1 MKFFM
6 DNGIEMLK
14 EKGMGIVDNLVIG
27 RLMLDNIYKFI
38 LENDDPKA
46 KSIFVSCTNL
56 AVLSV
61 LEKVRLKLNKP
72 IISSNLASLWGAL
85 KIIKE

>member
-6 DNGIEMLK
+6 DNNIEMLK

-38 LENDDPKA
+38 LENDDPRA
-46 KSIFVSCTNL
+46 KCIFVSCTNL

-61 LEKVRLKLNKP
+61 L
-72 IISSNLASLWGAL
+72 L
-85 KIIKE
+85 KIR